1 MKLVGFHM
9 ILMRR
14 MKKHSDTQMTN
25 KLRSSSLYKMCMLET
40 YCFVIASEYHL
51 YVQLKENTGQ
61 LVFENSLWA
70 LKAWTEK

>member
-1 MKLVGFHM
+1 
-9 ILMRR
+9 
-14 MKKHSDTQMTN
+14 MTN